1 MKIETLAVHAG
12 YSPEPTTKSVAVP
25 IYQTVSYAFDDTQ
38 HGADLFDLKV
48 PGNIYTRIMNPTQDV
63 LEQRLAALEGGIAA
77 LALASGQSAITY
89 AIMTIAEAVQLVL
102 FAAAMGTGGDVFI
115 LDMGK
120 PVKIDDLA
128 RRMIRLSG
136 LTPNVDIAI
145 RYTGLRPGEK
155 MYEELWA
162 EGEEPQPTAN
172 PGILAAR
179 RQAIDPVA
187 VADGVAALLA
197 TARAGDR
204 PALWAELL
212 RLVPDFQGHT
222 GDHAEVPPT
231 TGPTASGG

>member
-1 MKIETLAVHAG
+1 MIIRFGNVLGSAG
-12 YSPEPTTKSVAVP
+12 SVVELFNKQIAQGGPV
-25 IYQTVSYAFDDTQ
+25 TVTD
-38 HGADLFDLKV
+38 
-48 PGNIYTRIMNPTQDV
+48 
-63 LEQRLAALEGGIAA
+63 
-77 LALASGQSAITY
+77 ASMERFF
-89 AIMTIAEAVQLVL
+89 MTIAEAVQLVL

-179 RQAIDPVA
+179 RQAIDPSA
-187 VADGVAALLA
+187 VAAGVASLIE
-197 TARAGDR
+197 TARIGDR
-204 PALWAELL
+204 PALWTELL
-212 RLVPDFQGHT
+212 KLVPDFQGHT

-231 TGPTASGG
+231 AGPTASGS